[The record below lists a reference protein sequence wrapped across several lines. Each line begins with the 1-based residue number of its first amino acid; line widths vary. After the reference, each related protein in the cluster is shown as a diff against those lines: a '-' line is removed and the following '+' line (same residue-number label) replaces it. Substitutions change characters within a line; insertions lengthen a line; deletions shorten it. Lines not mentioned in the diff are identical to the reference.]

1 MIDAHIHLQ
10 DKRFDT
16 DRDDLIRQAEN
27 KGVTA
32 FFCASTRPR
41 DARNV
46 IGLAQKHARIIPFI
60 GTHPWFSDEYDP
72 QDFETLLKNYPHA
85 GVGEIGLDGLRGRP
99 NQESVFQDQ
108 LNTAARLNRP
118 CVVHC
123 VKSFDPAAR
132 IIKQAEKLPPALLFH
147 GFSGTKQQADFFL
160 RFNAFFSFSGSVL
173 SDRKTKIHSLLSA
186 LPADRILV
194 ETDAPD
200 MRPPDQFCTNPDEKR
215 NVPENL
221 GLIIQEIAAI
231 KNSDVSSFTAVLDQ
245 NAQRFLSGLKYGQ

>member
-10 DKRFDT
+10 DKRFDA

-32 FFCASTRPR
+32 FFCASTHPQ

-118 CVVHC
+118 CVIHC
-123 VKSFDPAAR
+123 VKLFDPVAR

-160 RFNAFFSFSGSVL
+160 RFNAFFHFR
-173 SDRKTKIHSLLSA
+173 DRYCLIEKQKYTVCFQPCQQTEFWLKRTRRICVRPTGFAQIRTINATSPKIW
-186 LPADRILV
+186 
-194 ETDAPD
+194 T
-200 MRPPDQFCTNPDEKR
+200 
-215 NVPENL
+215 
-221 GLIIQEIAAI
+221 
-231 KNSDVSSFTAVLDQ
+231 
-245 NAQRFLSGLKYGQ
+245 

>member
-10 DKRFDT
+10 DKRFDA

-32 FFCASTRPR
+32 FFCASTHPQ

-118 CVVHC
+118 CVIHC
-123 VKSFDPAAR
+123 VKLFDPVAR

-147 GFSGTKQQADFFL
+147 GFSGTKQQADFFFTFQCFFFHFRDRYCL
-160 RFNAFFSFSGSVL
+160 IEKQKYTVCFQPCQQTEFWLKRTRRICVRPTGFAQIRTINATSP
-173 SDRKTKIHSLLSA
+173 KIW
-186 LPADRILV
+186 
-194 ETDAPD
+194 T
-200 MRPPDQFCTNPDEKR
+200 
-215 NVPENL
+215 
-221 GLIIQEIAAI
+221 
-231 KNSDVSSFTAVLDQ
+231 
-245 NAQRFLSGLKYGQ
+245 

>member
-132 IIKQAEKLPPALLFH
+132 IIKQAEKLPPALLFQQSSRRIFFCVIMLIFH
-147 GFSGTKQQADFFL
+147 FRDRYCPIGKQKCAVCFQPCPQTGFWLKRTRRTCVRPTSFAQIRTK
-160 RFNAFFSFSGSVL
+160 NATS
-173 SDRKTKIHSLLSA
+173 RKIWA
-186 LPADRILV
+186 
-194 ETDAPD
+194 
-200 MRPPDQFCTNPDEKR
+200 
-215 NVPENL
+215 
-221 GLIIQEIAAI
+221 
-231 KNSDVSSFTAVLDQ
+231 
-245 NAQRFLSGLKYGQ
+245 